1 MKGKQSS
8 KPMSGSDSNQSNVG
22 LVDLAEALDSQ
33 GMIGFTRAFVQDL
46 KKGLSHST
54 PEHLPWMEQL
64 SRTQWDGILCLG
76 MGGSA
81 AGGDFLSA
89 LCSFHGKIP
98 VILQRDYVL
107 PSWWNARWLVLSTSH
122 SGNTEET
129 LEATEIALKAEG
141 TVVVISAGGILS
153 GLCEIYPNCFLLP
166 SPGGQPPRTAFGHIF
181 SRQLGLL
188 RNIGVLPIP
197 VEGSDEAML
206 ERLQAASE
214 GFDILNDPEGDVAQL
229 ALCML
234 ERPIALLGPTE
245 LHPALNRFKNQL
257 NENSARF
264 ARVGVI
270 PEMNHNESVAWGGI
284 GTEHD
289 DSAIEHVLLLLTWQ
303 GMHRQV
309 SQRMDWMIA
318 HAATDYAWKIAGE
331 GNTLLESLLH
341 LCILMDWIS
350 IALALLKGKD
360 PVTIGPILALKE
372 HLESVQ

>member
-1 MKGKQSS
+1 MKVKQSS
-8 KPMSGSDSNQSNVG
+8 NSMTGNDSNQSDVG

-188 RNIGVLPIP
+188 RHIGVLPIP

-264 ARVGVI
+264 ARIGVI
-270 PEMNHNESVAWGGI
+270 PEMNHNESVAWGGF

-309 SQRMDWMIA
+309 SKRMDWMIA

>member
-22 LVDLAEALDSQ
+22 LVELAEALDSQ